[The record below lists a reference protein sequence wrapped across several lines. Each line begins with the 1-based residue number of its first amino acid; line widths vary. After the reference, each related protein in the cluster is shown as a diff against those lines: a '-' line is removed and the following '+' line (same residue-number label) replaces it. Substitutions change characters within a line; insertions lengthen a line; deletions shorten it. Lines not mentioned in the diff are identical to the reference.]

1 MLPKQEYILNSR
13 LCLGT
18 RQDRGNE
25 DGLDAAVDNF
35 LRYFL
40 QAEHNIWLQ
49 IGQKIKCWPKY
60 LLIISYNILCFMQS
74 GRNLPVYPR
83 ELHECAEHGSGTR
96 DPSDDGPAHVW
107 PGEARILIFIFCNF
121 L

>member
-1 MLPKQEYILNSR
+1 MLSKTEWMLNSR

-40 QAEHNIWLQ
+40 QAEFKILLS
-49 IGQKIKCWPKY
+49 IGQNIKCCPNKTF
-60 LLIISYNILCFMQS
+60 LASVII
-74 GRNLPVYPR
+74 
-83 ELHECAEHGSGTR
+83 
-96 DPSDDGPAHVW
+96 
-107 PGEARILIFIFCNF
+107 
-121 L
+121 